1 MSKNDNKT
9 TPSAKPSFRQ
19 VVGSVLAA
27 MFGVQKRSNLE
38 RDNNQSNAT
47 PYIIVALVLAVIFI
61 LILVFVANIASR

>member
-9 TPSAKPSFRQ
+9 TPAAKPTFRQ

-38 RDNNQSNAT
+38 RDNNQSNAA
-47 PYIIVALVLAVIFI
+47 PYIIVALILAVIFV
-61 LILVFVANIASR
+61 LALVFVANLASR